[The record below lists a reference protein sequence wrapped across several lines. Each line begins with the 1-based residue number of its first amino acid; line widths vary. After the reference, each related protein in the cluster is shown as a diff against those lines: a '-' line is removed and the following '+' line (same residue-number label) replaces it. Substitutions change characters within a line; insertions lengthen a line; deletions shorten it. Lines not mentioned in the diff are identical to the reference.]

1 MTPVGNGQDK
11 FTAPDLDKV
20 ADGKNWKVHNAVPE
34 SLEIDG
40 KRAVRLKA
48 RGDSADRMAGWA
60 LASGVEFGTG
70 TIEIELKGKNVKQE
84 SFLGIAFN
92 VVDEK
97 TFEAVYFRPF
107 NFKADGDFKR
117 RAVQYIAW
125 PDNTWNKLRKDKPGK
140 FEGPISPVPDPDG
153 WFRVRVEVVE
163 KQVHV
168 FVNNVKEPCLTVD
181 DWPKAARAA
190 QLGCS

>member
-1 MTPVGNGQDK
+1 
-11 FTAPDLDKV
+11 
-20 ADGKNWKVHNAVPE
+20 
-34 SLEIDG
+34 
-40 KRAVRLKA
+40 
-48 RGDSADRMAGWA
+48 
-60 LASGVEFGTG
+60 
-70 TIEIELKGKNVKQE
+70 
-84 SFLGIAFN
+84 

-168 FVNNVKEPCLTVD
+168 FVNNVKGPCLTVD